1 MQEPSGDEVRNSP
14 ALEGRARS
22 ILLAAVELFIEK
34 GFHQTSMRDI
44 AGAAGVSLGN
54 LYNHYSG
61 KTALIESVAVLER
74 EEQAAFLTAL
84 EQPGDPDALLL
95 AFVDT
100 YMAWAAKPENV
111 VLDAEITAEIYRN
124 PESAAAFVDNR
135 RRLEA
140 ALGDVIRRIETDA
153 AESPADRAALILDLL
168 TVSAQRAA
176 FLSGRQSAGIRRS
189 VRAAVSSLLGL

>member
-1 MQEPSGDEVRNSP
+1 MQEPSGDDAKNSP
-14 ALEGRARS
+14 ALAGRART
-22 ILLAAVELFIEK
+22 ILLAAVGLFIEK

-61 KTALIESVAVLER
+61 KAALIESVAVLER
-74 EEQAAFLTAL
+74 EEQVEFLIAL
-84 EQPGDPDALLL
+84 EQPGDPVEILL
-95 AFVDT
+95 AFVDA
-100 YMAWAAKPENV
+100 YVAWAARSENV

-135 RRLEA
+135 QRLET
-140 ALGDVIRRIETDA
+140 ALGDVIRRIETDG
-153 AESPADRAALILDLL
+153 AESPAARAALILDLL
-168 TVSAQRAA
+168 TISAQRAA
-176 FLSGRQSAGIRRS
+176 FLPRRQSAEVKRS